1 MTIKLALKN
10 LYRIPWRT
18 ILYFLV
24 IFLVVVAVTASVF
37 VFKACVGAKTS
48 LDESYIFVA
57 SIVPKKSL
65 TLADMQ
71 YCVTG
76 SDALSFNIEI
86 SENNSVI
93 AGGKNMFRLPEKVPL
108 EEAVEIWKDET
119 KCVITAVENLYLVR
133 SFFTGEC
140 KITSGTALT
149 KEGYTGSKAEIV
161 LPWWFAEKYNVS
173 VGDTVVRQ
181 YNRSVRKDYMF
192 SVDTN
197 PFFIES
203 RVVGIYTADAS
214 PEEYEKYP
222 AYMPFAIAELDYS
235 CASGATYM
243 STKEFKLGRAD
254 FVLRGRNSFDGFVRN
269 AEKNGLNFKNVD
281 IIFNNSSYD
290 VLSEQ
295 LENVRVIALIVL
307 LTVAFVGLCVF
318 IFFTAYFNN
327 SRKKEKAMLRALGMK
342 KSSIF
347 AMMVIELTLIIC
359 VAAAT
364 GFFAGRAASSAVCDH
379 VNTSVLAEAAES
391 ASVRNTASRIAS
403 GTAPLERHTVIEIST
418 KGGKAD
424 IPQIPVNYV
433 TTVGEG
439 EVGIGRHEFYD
450 LRTIDFDTFKKNA
463 WLPHDCVGV
472 SDFDGIELTTVE
484 EWQKYPDMLSC
495 YVSEDAD
502 ISEFMQYSDVPC
514 LYLSS
519 VQKGAFVRI
528 GNGKVDESFL
538 AGECVLL
545 FIKGTYK
552 PNKYCSGTDILMSL
566 DDYHKLY
573 SKFSVTDENF
583 YFKRINEVVKK
594 ETP

>member
-1 MTIKLALKN
+1 MKFRKT
-10 LYRIPWRT
+10 
-18 ILYFLV
+18 
-24 IFLVVVAVTASVF
+24 TASSPEE
-37 VFKACVGAKTS
+37 KH
-48 LDESYIFVA
+48 
-57 SIVPKKSL
+57 VPS
-65 TLADMQ
+65 
-71 YCVTG
+71 
-76 SDALSFNIEI
+76 
-86 SENNSVI
+86 
-93 AGGKNMFRLPEKVPL
+93 AGKVPL

-173 VGDTVVRQ
+173 VGDTIVRQ

-307 LTVAFVGLCVF
+307 LAVAFVGLCVF

-327 SRKKEKAMLRALGMK
+327 SRKKRK
-342 KSSIF
+342 KLCF
-347 AMMVIELTLIIC
+347 A
-359 VAAAT
+359 
-364 GFFAGRAASSAVCDH
+364 H
-379 VNTSVLAEAAES
+379 
-391 ASVRNTASRIAS
+391 
-403 GTAPLERHTVIEIST
+403 
-418 KGGKAD
+418 
-424 IPQIPVNYV
+424 
-433 TTVGEG
+433 
-439 EVGIGRHEFYD
+439 
-450 LRTIDFDTFKKNA
+450 
-463 WLPHDCVGV
+463 
-472 SDFDGIELTTVE
+472 
-484 EWQKYPDMLSC
+484 
-495 YVSEDAD
+495 SE
-502 ISEFMQYSDVPC
+502 
-514 LYLSS
+514 
-519 VQKGAFVRI
+519 
-528 GNGKVDESFL
+528 
-538 AGECVLL
+538 
-545 FIKGTYK
+545 
-552 PNKYCSGTDILMSL
+552 
-566 DDYHKLY
+566 
-573 SKFSVTDENF
+573 
-583 YFKRINEVVKK
+583 
-594 ETP
+594 